1 MKHRLFLVWIAFRLC
16 LAQALPAQSYTPHQQ
31 LGREIFRE
39 LIETDTT
46 HSHGDTTKA
55 AELLAG
61 RFRAAGFPEADV
73 RVIGPGATNKNLIV
87 RYHGTGAKP
96 PVVLLAHLDVVEAKR
111 EDW

>member
-1 MKHRLFLVWIAFRLC
+1 MKHRLFLVWIAFQFC
-16 LAQALPAQSYTPHQQ
+16 VAQPLPAQPLTPHQQ

-61 RFRAAGFPEADV
+61 RFRSAGFAEADI
-73 RVIGPGATNKNLIV
+73 RVIGPGPTNKNLIV
-87 RYHGTGAKP
+87 RYRGSGAKP
-96 PVVLLAHLDVVEAKR
+96 PVV
-111 EDW
+111 